1 MRGVQRFSIHRAYGD
16 AGNLPSAHTWCVRCG
31 MVFSHH
37 AFIVAH
43 APSLP
48 THPPTYASFN
58 QLDLPAYAS
67 QEELRN
73 KLLTAIK
80 EGSEGFGFA

>member
-1 MRGVQRFSIHRAYGD
+1 VEWFFLIT
-16 AGNLPSAHTWCVRCG
+16 PFRCSRYF
-31 MVFSHH
+31 VTF
-37 AFIVAH
+37 
-43 APSLP
+43 
-48 THPPTYASFN
+48 PPTYASFN